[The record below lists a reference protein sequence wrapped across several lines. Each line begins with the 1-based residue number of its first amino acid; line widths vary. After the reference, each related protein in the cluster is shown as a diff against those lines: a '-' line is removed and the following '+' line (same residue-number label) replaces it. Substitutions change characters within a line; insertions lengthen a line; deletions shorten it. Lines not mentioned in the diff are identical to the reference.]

1 MAEKSRMQLLIEELV
16 TISGPQ
22 AVQLGL
28 RGGESAVDWQ
38 VARERWE
45 RRAKALCAQIYFQG
59 HGAGWDKHVAVVELK
74 KAERDQER
82 AHGG

>member
-22 AVQLGL
+22 VVP
-28 RGGESAVDWQ
+28 GEPAVDWQ

-45 RRAKALCAQIYFQG
+45 RRVKALCAQIYFQG
-59 HGAGWDKHVAVVELK
+59 HGAGWDKHVAVVELE

-82 AHGG
+82 AYGG